1 MAEPILI
8 AGGPASL
15 EVAQLQLAGGGDF
28 SKMPQQ
34 QTIIQVVAPPV
45 DYTLIM
51 VTGVLVPLLIAMVG
65 WWLQHRWRK
74 QNPDMQLTW
83 ENVKKSRDK

>member
-1 MAEPILI
+1 MQFTVSSQDN
-8 AGGPASL
+8 ASYGNM
-15 EVAQLQLAGGGDF
+15 LAGGGNF
-28 SKMPQQ
+28 SEQ
-34 QTIIQVVAPPV
+34 QTIIQVVAPPP

>member
-1 MAEPILI
+1 MDRLTSENM
-8 AGGPASL
+8 
-15 EVAQLQLAGGGDF
+15 LAGGGGDF
-28 SKMPQQ
+28 PEQ
-34 QTIIQVVAPPV
+34 QTIIQIVAPPA